1 MQRGIER
8 GDRLRSFQL
17 TYSGL
22 DVLEVLGTAIN
33 YKSLL
38 LNFISSGYLGLSFK
52 TTVSA
57 GRFSARTQS

>member
-8 GDRLRSFQL
+8 CDRLRSFQL
-17 TYSGL
+17 TYSEL